1 MNRALS
7 NPSIQGRPDRHESLK
22 KDTLVLHT
30 GNEVDGQFDAL
41 SIPIYQVSTYLQ
53 DVNGNTKGYEYS
65 RSGNPTRS
73 ALEHAFAALEHG
85 KRGNAF
91 ASGLAAISAVF
102 MLWNSGDHFV
112 VSNVVYG
119 GTYRLLSKVLSRM
132 GMTVSFVDTSDLDA
146 VKAAI
151 NPRTRAVFV
160 ETPTN
165 PMMAVSDLR
174 SIAALCRERGCKL
187 IVDNTFMTPYW
198 QSPLLLGADI
208 VVHSATKY
216 LGGHS
221 DVVAGLV
228 VTATEELGE
237 QVHFMQKAMGG
248 ILGPQDSWLLMRG
261 IKTLGVRM
269 EKHEQNARALAQW
282 LTTLPQVEKV
292 YYPGLPSHPQH
303 QLAKEQAGGFGGMIS
318 FEMVSPQVT
327 DHMLS
332 RLQIISL
339 AISLGGAESL
349 ICVPAKTTHA
359 SFEPELLARLGI
371 NDRLVRFSVGIEN
384 VEDLKADILQAMAVK

>member
-1 MNRALS
+1 MHDN
-7 NPSIQGRPDRHESLK
+7 LK

-30 GNEVDGQFDAL
+30 GNEVDAQYGAL

-53 DVNGNTKGYEYS
+53 DVAGNTKGYEYS
-65 RSGNPTRS
+65 RSGNPTRTC
-73 ALEHAFAALEHG
+73 LEQAMAALEHG
-85 KRGNAF
+85 KRASAF
-91 ASGLAAISAVF
+91 GSGLAGITAVF
-102 MLWNSGDHFV
+102 MLFDTGAHFI

-132 GMTVSFVDTSDLDA
+132 GMTVSFVDTADLGA
-146 VKAAI
+146 VEAAFT
-151 NPRTRAVFV
+151 PRTKAVFV

-165 PMMAVSDLR
+165 PMMAVSDLKA
-174 SIAALCRERGCKL
+174 IAGLCRKHGCKF

-198 QSPLLLGADI
+198 QNPLLMGADI
-208 VVHSATKY
+208 VLHSATKY

-228 VTATEELGE
+228 VSADEELGE
-237 QVHFMQKAMGG
+237 QVHFNQKAMGG

-261 IKTLGVRM
+261 FKTLGVRM
-269 EKHEQNARALAQW
+269 EKHEQNANELARW
-282 LTTLPQVEKV
+282 LRTLPQVEKV
-292 YYPGLPSHPQH
+292 YYPGLPDHPQH
-303 QLAKEQAGGFGGMIS
+303 QLAKAQAGGFGGMIS
-318 FEMVSPQVT
+318 FETVSPQAA

-332 RLQIISL
+332 RLQVVSL

-359 SFEPELLARLGI
+359 SFEPELLKKLGI
-371 NDRLVRFSVGIEN
+371 TDRLVRFSVGIEN
-384 VEDLKADILQAMAVK
+384 VDDLKADILQAMK

>member
-1 MNRALS
+1 M
-7 NPSIQGRPDRHESLK
+7 HENLK
-22 KDTLVLHT
+22 NDTLCLHT

-53 DVNGNTKGYEYS
+53 DVHGNTKGYEYS
-65 RSGNPTRS
+65 RSGNPTRT
-73 ALEHAFAALEHG
+73 ALEQAFAALEHG
-85 KRGNAF
+85 KRGSAF
-91 ASGLAAISAVF
+91 GSGLAAISAVF
-102 MLWNSGDHFV
+102 MLWNTGDHFV

-119 GTYRLLSKVLSRM
+119 GTYRLLSKILSRM
-132 GMTVSFVDTSDLDA
+132 GMAVSFVDTSDLDA

-151 NPRTRAVFV
+151 NPRTKAVYV

-174 SIAALCRERGCKL
+174 AIAALCRERGLKL
-187 IVDNTFMTPYW
+187 VVDNTFMTPYW
-198 QSPLLLGADI
+198 QNPLLLGADI

-221 DVVAGLV
+221 DVIAGLA
-228 VTATEELGE
+228 VTATDELGE

-292 YYPGLPSHPQH
+292 YYPGLPTHPQH

-318 FEMVSPQVT
+318 FEMVSPQAT

-332 RLQIISL
+332 RLKIISL

-384 VEDLKADILQAMAVK
+384 VEDLKADIIQAMA

>member
-1 MNRALS
+1 MHDAL
-7 NPSIQGRPDRHESLK
+7 N

-53 DVNGNTKGYEYS
+53 DVQGGTKGYEYS

-85 KRGNAF
+85 KFGSAF
-91 ASGLAAISAVF
+91 GSGLAAISAVF
-102 MLWNSGDHFV
+102 MIFSSGDHFV
-112 VSNVVYG
+112 VSNVTYG
-119 GTYRLLSKVLSRM
+119 GTYRLLSKILTRF
-132 GMTVSFVDTSDLDA
+132 GMSYTPVDTSDLAA
-146 VKAAI
+146 VAAAI
-151 NPRTRAVFV
+151 NEHTKAVFV

-174 SIAALCRERGCKL
+174 AIAALCRKHGCKL

-198 QSPLLLGADI
+198 QNPLLLGADI

-221 DVVAGLV
+221 DVVAGL
-228 VTATEELGE
+228 TATADPTLGE
-237 QVHFMQKAMGG
+237 EIHFMQKAMGG

-261 IKTLGVRM
+261 IKTLAVRM
-269 EKHEQNARALAQW
+269 EKHEQNANALARW
-282 LTTLPQVEKV
+282 LGTLPQVKKV
-292 YYPGLPSHPQH
+292 HYPGLPEHPQH
-303 QLAKEQAGGFGGMIS
+303 KLAKEQARGFGGMIS
-318 FEMVSPQVT
+318 FEMESAALA
-327 DHMLS
+327 DHFLS
-332 RLQIISL
+332 RLKIISL
-339 AISLGGAESL
+339 AISLGGVESL
-349 ICVPAKTTHA
+349 ICVPGKTTHA
-359 SFEPELLARLGI
+359 SFPPELLAQLGI

-384 VEDLKADILQAMAVK
+384 VEDLKADILQAMGND